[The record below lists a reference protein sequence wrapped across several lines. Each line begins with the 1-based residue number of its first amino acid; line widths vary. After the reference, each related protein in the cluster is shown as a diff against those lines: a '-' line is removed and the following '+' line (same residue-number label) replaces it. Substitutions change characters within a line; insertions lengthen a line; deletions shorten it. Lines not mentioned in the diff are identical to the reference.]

1 MKKLLVIL
9 GVLAA
14 VCAVINFQNPRF
26 HDPGNLTN
34 LSLRIAFLALFS
46 LGEALVII
54 AGGID
59 LSIGSMICFSAIT
72 FGGLV
77 TWQEWPFAAAAA
89 AALGVSLLV
98 GLIHGLL
105 ITRLRL
111 PAFIV
116 TLGGLLILRSL
127 CRFFT
132 DDNSVSLGSRYPWF
146 RSLSEAP
153 SGGGIAPIVWIVL
166 GITAVMAVVVH
177 KLRFGRYCFAIGG
190 NVEAARLAGIPTD
203 RIRVVTYM
211 VSSGLAGL
219 AGILYTS
226 YLPSVQPSSVG
237 VAAEL
242 YAVAA
247 AVLGGC
253 SLAGGVGMIPGVVI
267 GASLMLVLQNGITL
281 MEISDKLEMTVV
293 GVVILLASVADA
305 FFQRKR
311 A

>member
-1 MKKLLVIL
+1 MKKLFVIL
-9 GVLAA
+9 GVFAV
-14 VCAVINFQNPRF
+14 VCAAIGFQNPRF
-26 HDPGNLTN
+26 IDGGNLTN
-34 LSLRIAFLALFS
+34 LSLRVAFLTLFA

-72 FGGLV
+72 FGGLI
-77 TWQEWPFAAAAA
+77 TWKEWPFAAAAGA
-89 AALGVSLLV
+89 AIGVSLLT
-98 GLIHGLL
+98 GLVQGLL
-105 ITRLRL
+105 VTKVRV

-127 CRFFT
+127 CRFVT

-153 SGGGIAPIVWIVL
+153 SGGGVPPLVWIVL

-203 RIRVVTYM
+203 RIRIATYM
-211 VSSGLAGL
+211 ISAGLAGL

-237 VAAEL
+237 NASEL

-253 SLAGGVGMIPGVVI
+253 SLVGGVGLIPGVVV
-267 GASLMLVLQNGITL
+267 GAALMYVLQNGITL
-281 MEISDKLEMTVV
+281 LEISDKLEMTVV
-293 GVVILLASVADA
+293 GSVILLASVADA
-305 FFQRKR
+305 MFQRKR